1 MMIPSVQGA
10 RAEQQ
15 LDERFIELIV
25 ADDELMQAEFDDI
38 VAAEWAVPPAL
49 GSTCEATA
57 DGRGTRGHRRR
68 ELDRSRSSASGPAR
82 ASSGLVF
89 ARSPPRAL

>member
-57 DGRGTRGHRRR
+57 DGHGTRGQRRR
-68 ELDRSRSSASGPAR
+68 DADRSRSSASGPAR

-89 ARSPPRAL
+89 ARSPPRDR